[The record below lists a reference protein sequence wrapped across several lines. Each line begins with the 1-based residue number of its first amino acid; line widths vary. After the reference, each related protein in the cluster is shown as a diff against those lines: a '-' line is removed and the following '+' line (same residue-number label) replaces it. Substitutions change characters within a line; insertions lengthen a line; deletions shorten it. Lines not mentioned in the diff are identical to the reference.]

1 MRVLERDK
9 TVLHQLAERAF
20 ARAVFGVSAGRRC
33 CAARSDALHW
43 QTARRCVPSVS
54 PRAGRAWPARI
65 DRAIGAERRTVP
77 WGRRPERACWRAAS
91 RGAGARWCGT
101 VRCEARAARFAAH
114 RSRSGDGFVRSPGR
128 GPASQPPAVPVGKR
142 SAQRPQG
149 AEATGIVTRRA
160 KTAQRASWSRA
171 GRSPARRNRARRP
184 AAGRAVAHTP
194 KNQPPPRH
202 GANPQNPNPHVN
214 IPGPERR
221 RRDPGEESPQ
231 AGPPGKRA
239 PASAGEGPPQAGR
252 SRGRPGRRERS
263 ERGFCFCRCG
273 GTKGAAG
280 RVSDER
286 LSSGARLV

>member
-1 MRVLERDK
+1 MPGTLGGHERER
-9 TVLHQLAERAF
+9 TVAGLLARDTF
-20 ARAVFGVSAGRRC
+20 
-33 CAARSDALHW
+33 DL
-43 QTARRCVPSVS
+43 VS
-54 PRAGRAWPARI
+54 PP
-65 DRAIGAERRTVP
+65 
-77 WGRRPERACWRAAS
+77 
-91 RGAGARWCGT
+91 
-101 VRCEARAARFAAH
+101 
-114 RSRSGDGFVRSPGR
+114 
-128 GPASQPPAVPVGKR
+128 VPVGKR

-214 IPGPERR
+214 MPGPERR
-221 RRDPGEESPQ
+221 RRDSGEESPQ

-239 PASAGEGPPQAGR
+239 PASAGG
-252 SRGRPGRRERS
+252 PGRRERS

-280 RVSDER
+280 REAT
-286 LSSGARLV
+286 SGSLRAREEGRRAGGQASGTLL